1 MKARVLSTT
10 VAALDAEFE
19 LSDAEIAELIEPLG
33 LAAGNAAI
41 LSHYIWHAKSLYLG
55 RKMLAHQ
62 FEDFATSRA
71 TVVSIAD
78 HADAIRAAVGRVD
91 PHFLVGISI
100 MVSHQRGEP
109 VENGTFSVP
118 ELCRQLTELS
128 VAARAVA
135 TKMKR
140 GPGRRDKETLRET
153 MKIVARGIKKA
164 TGAPLR
170 SGQSLNSVRQ
180 LHLKGPEGALVKR
193 LFHRL
198 DSTLTEAELVGALR
212 RSRNNGPAAGETP

>member
-1 MKARVLSTT
+1 
-10 VAALDAEFE
+10 
-19 LSDAEIAELIEPLG
+19 
-33 LAAGNAAI
+33 
-41 LSHYIWHAKSLYLG
+41 
-55 RKMLAHQ
+55 
-62 FEDFATSRA
+62 
-71 TVVSIAD
+71 
-78 HADAIRAAVGRVD
+78 
-91 PHFLVGISI
+91 
-100 MVSHQRGEP
+100 
-109 VENGTFSVP
+109 
-118 ELCRQLTELS
+118 LCRQLTELS